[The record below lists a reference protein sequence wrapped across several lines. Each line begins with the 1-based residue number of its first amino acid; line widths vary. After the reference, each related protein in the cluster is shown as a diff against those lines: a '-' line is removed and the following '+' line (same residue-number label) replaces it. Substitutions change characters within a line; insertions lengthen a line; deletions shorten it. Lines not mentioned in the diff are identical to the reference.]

1 MKTPLEQ
8 RYDKMGPRIVKAL
21 ESRFFQAWYFSD
33 TNEAVEK
40 VFSLIPKTDT
50 VSWGGSL
57 TTTGLALTAMASEKG
72 YKVIDRDK
80 AASPEERTELM
91 RQALLCDTFL
101 TGTNAISEDGQLVN
115 IDGGGNRVAAMTFGP
130 KQVIVV
136 AGMNKVVKT
145 VMDAFTRAK
154 TIAAPANM
162 QRFPN
167 GKTPCNETG
176 ICGDCLS
183 ADSICS
189 FILRIRLCK
198 PAGRIKVILIGKD
211 LGL

>member
-1 MKTPLEQ
+1 MEL
-8 RYDKMGPRIVKAL
+8 RYDKLGPKVVKAL
-21 ESRFFQAWYFSD
+21 QGRQFEAWYFSD
-33 TNEAVEK
+33 AAEAVEK

-57 TTTGLALTAMASEKG
+57 TTTGTTGLNLTEIAVEKG

-80 AASPEERTELM
+80 AASPAERWELM
-91 RQALLCDTFL
+91 RQALLCDTYL
-101 TGTNAISEDGQLVN
+101 AGTNALTEDGQLVN
-115 IDGGGNRVAAMTFGP
+115 VDGNGNRVAAMTFGP

-136 AGMNKVVKT
+136 IGMNKVRKT
-145 VMDAFTRAK
+145 LKDAIARARN
-154 TIAAPANM
+154 IAAPANT

-167 GKTPCNETG
+167 AKTPCNETG
-176 ICGDCLS
+176 ACADCS
-183 ADSICS
+183 SPDSICS
-189 FILRIRLCK
+189 FIVHTRLCK